1 MKTRELNEKEKA
13 FLKDFKVLLDNYQ
26 IEFNA
31 WEEYGG
37 DDRRICDEYLFED
50 NKDFRLEIDEVVNCL
65 FKLNHP

>member
-37 DDRRICDEYLFED
+37 DDSRICDEYLFED
-50 NKDFRLEIDEVVNCL
+50 DKDFRLEIDEVVKC
-65 FKLNHP
+65 LNHL